1 MDSSADLL
9 DLEKEII
16 ARLGNDRCSLNLS
29 YRTAW
34 DLKTA
39 KFSLDSNE
47 LWRRAV
53 EQVGAKLSKSPGFS
67 GSYHIQVFHY
77 LDEIADEKGKKGKGS
92 DKVGLLALGIRLMVW
107 LT

>member
-53 EQVGAKLSKSPGFS
+53 QWATKLFECSNFLSCFGNNLTLEA
-67 GSYHIQVFHY
+67 G
-77 LDEIADEKGKKGKGS
+77 
-92 DKVGLLALGIRLMVW
+92 GIYAAI
-107 LT
+107 